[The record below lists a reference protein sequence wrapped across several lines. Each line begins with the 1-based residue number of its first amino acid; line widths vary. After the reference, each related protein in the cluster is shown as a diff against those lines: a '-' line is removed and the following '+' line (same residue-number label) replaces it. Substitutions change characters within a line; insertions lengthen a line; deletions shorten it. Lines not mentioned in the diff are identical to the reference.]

1 MTPGILLVAVGLN
14 LVAMSS
20 AAWAQGEA
28 LSIVGLLSGSA
39 GPGDATVES
48 FRQGL
53 RELGYVEGRNIRVEF
68 RTAQGRIDRLP
79 ALAEELVLLK
89 PSVIVVGSAPAALA
103 VKRVSPTI
111 PIVIVAFDPVAS
123 GLVTNIAHPGGQVTG
138 LSTMTTELHAKR
150 LQLLKEAIPRLA
162 RIAVLEDPGV
172 KQSQQQAV
180 EELKAA
186 ASSLAIELTIVPV
199 PKREEFDSSFA
210 MVSRAHA
217 QALYLLESPLFYTQ
231 RMALAKLALKA
242 GLPAYGPRAFAEAGG
257 LMSYGMNYSDQ
268 ARRSAGYVDK
278 ILKGAK
284 PGDLPIEQPTKF
296 ELVVNLKTAKALGL
310 TIPQSILLR
319 ASEVIR

>member
-1 MTPGILLVAVGLN
+1 MTRGILLVAVGLN

-20 AAWAQGEA
+20 AAWAQGEG
-28 LSIVGLLSGSA
+28 LSIVGLLSGGA
-39 GPGDATVES
+39 GPRDATVEA

-79 ALAEELVLLK
+79 VLAEELVLLK

-103 VKRVSPTI
+103 VKRVSSTI

-123 GLVTNIAHPGGQVTG
+123 RLVTNIAHPGGQVTG

-162 RIAVLEDPGV
+162 RIAVLQDPGV
-172 KQSQQQAV
+172 THSQQQAV
-180 EELKAA
+180 GELKAA
-186 ASSLAIELTIVPV
+186 ASALAIELTIVPV
-199 PKREEFDSSFA
+199 PKPEEFDSSFA

-217 QALYLLESPLFYTQ
+217 QALYVLESPLFYTQ

-242 GLPAYGPRAFAEAGG
+242 RLPAYGPRAFAEAGG

-319 ASEVIR
+319 ANEVIR

>member
-1 MTPGILLVAVGLN
+1 MTWGILLVAVGLN
-14 LVAMSS
+14 LVAVSS
-20 AAWAQGEA
+20 TAWAQGEG

-39 GPGDATVES
+39 GPRDATVEA

-53 RELGYVEGRNIRVEF
+53 RELGYVEGSNIRVEF

-162 RIAVLEDPGV
+162 RIAVLQDPGV
-172 KQSQQQAV
+172 TQSQQQAV
-180 EELKAA
+180 GELKAA
-186 ASSLAIELTIVPV
+186 ASSLGIELTIVPV

-210 MVSRAHA
+210 MVSRARA

-242 GLPAYGPRAFAEAGG
+242 RLPAYGPRAFAEAGG